1 MLVLGRKA
9 GESITLP
16 GQGIEVVVVSIVG
29 DKCRI
34 GIVAPDDVS
43 IVRTEIMERYEEHG
57 DESTEAG
64 PA

>member
-16 GQGIEVVVVSIVG
+16 DLNVEIAVVSITG
-29 DKCRI
+29 DKCRL

-43 IVRTEIMERYEEHG
+43 IVRTEIMERYQQDG
-57 DESTEAG
+57 DESTPPRE
-64 PA
+64 